1 MYQVTKQ
8 FNFSYGHRLIKHKG
22 KCERYHGH
30 NGLVEVVCEG
40 PELNDNRM
48 LIDFDIIS
56 KALKSWIDDT
66 LDHRMILNEK
76 DEMIPLLKKKGE
88 PFVTMPDDPT
98 AESLAKLI
106 FDRAVQAGLPV
117 KRVIVWETPTSQA
130 SFSRS

>member
-8 FNFSYGHRLIKHKG
+8 FGFSYGHRLIKHKG

-48 LIDFDIIS
+48 LIDFDLVS
-56 KALKSWIDDT
+56 KALKSWIDDE

-76 DEMIPLLKKKGE
+76 DPMTELLKKKGE
-88 PFVTMPDDPT
+88 KFVSMPDDPT
-98 AESLAKLI
+98 AEALAKLI
-106 FDRAVQAGLPV
+106 FDRAKSQDLPV
-117 KRVIVWETPTSQA
+117 KKVTVWETPTSHA
-130 SFSRS
+130 SYSN

>member
-8 FNFSYGHRLIKHKG
+8 FGFSYGHRLIKHKG

-40 PELNDNRM
+40 PELNENRM

-56 KALKSWIDDT
+56 KALKSWIDEE

-76 DEMIPLLKKKGE
+76 DPMTELLTKKGE
-88 PFVTMPDDPT
+88 KFLSMPDDPT
-98 AESLAKLI
+98 AEALARLI
-106 FDRAVQAGLPV
+106 FDHAQKSGLPV
-117 KRVIVWETPTSQA
+117 KQVTVWETPTSHA
-130 SFSRS
+130 SYSR